1 MSFLV
6 VFSNISAQRKCGTT
20 QKMQELLAKDSKFAQ
35 HHSDV
40 MNYIRTTESV
50 SPLFKNRSAAATVVT
65 IPVVFHIL
73 YKNTTQNVSDAQVM
87 SQLTVLNADFRKLNA
102 DFSSVVPNAFKSLG
116 ADMEIQ
122 FCIATKTPTGA
133 ATTGIVRK
141 SIAEASVFEDIYYTA
156 EGDAAWDTTKYLNI
170 WVGSFT
176 DTTLLGF
183 AYLPSRAGQAD
194 DGLCISYEAFG
205 TIGTATARF
214 NKGRTATHEIGH
226 YFGLDHPWG
235 DNGSICGTTANS
247 DGVSDT
253 PATNGPYVGCPS
265 FPNNTKACVAS
276 TNGSMFMNY
285 MDYVNDAC
293 MAFFTNGQ
301 KTIVRNTISTSRLSL
316 LSSSGCAALSL
327 NEVEAIDAIAIYPN
341 PVSQYFNVTS
351 LQINIDEVEL
361 FNING
366 QLVKSQKLN
375 QLNNIVDVSDLAT
388 GTYFARIYSE
398 GKFLKSEK
406 IIKN

>member
-20 QKMQELLAKDSKFAQ
+20 EKMQELLAKDSKFAQ

-40 MNYIRTTESV
+40 MNYIRTPESV
-50 SPLFKNRSAAATVVT
+50 SPLFKNRSAVATVVT

-102 DFSSVVPNAFKSLG
+102 DFSKVVPKAFQSLG
-116 ADMEIQ
+116 ADMELQ
-122 FCIATKTPTGA
+122 FCIATKTPSGA
-133 ATTGIVRK
+133 ATSGIVRK
-141 SIAEASVFEDIYYTA
+141 SIAEASVFEDMYYTA

-176 DTTLLGF
+176 QTNLLGF
-183 AYLPSRAGQAD
+183 AYLPSRAGMND
-194 DGLCISYEAFG
+194 DGLCISYDAFG
-205 TIGTATARF
+205 TTGTATDPS

-235 DNGSICGTTANS
+235 DGGCGS

-253 PATNGPYVGCPS
+253 PATKGPYYGCPS

-285 MDYVNDAC
+285 MDYVDDAC

-351 LQINIDEVEL
+351 LQINIDEIEL

-375 QLNNIVDVSDLAT
+375 QLNNVVDVSDLAT
-388 GTYFARIYSE
+388 GTYFARIYTE